1 MIHEARIRTKR
12 LLLRPLTV
20 SDADEVWEWVSD
32 ERVAQYM
39 VYPVYTQKE
48 KVKEWLLSLRSG
60 EQSVRERHFHFGFE
74 RISDGKLIGSGDIG
88 IEKNG
93 DCWGFGYNFR
103 HDCWGMGYAT
113 EAVRAMMEFAHDEYG
128 AVRFASSCCE
138 PNRASAHVM
147 EKCGLHFAEYG
158 LFQKLDG
165 SCPMRSMR
173 YEGEYGG

>member
-1 MIHEARIRTKR
+1 MIHGAGIRTER

-48 KVKEWLLSLRSG
+48 KVREWLLSLRSG
-60 EQSVRERHFHFGFE
+60 EQSARERHFHF
-74 RISDGKLIGSGDIG
+74 
-88 IEKNG
+88 
-93 DCWGFGYNFR
+93 
-103 HDCWGMGYAT
+103 
-113 EAVRAMMEFAHDEYG
+113 
-128 AVRFASSCCE
+128 
-138 PNRASAHVM
+138 
-147 EKCGLHFAEYG
+147 AEYG
-158 LFQKLDG
+158 MFQKLDG